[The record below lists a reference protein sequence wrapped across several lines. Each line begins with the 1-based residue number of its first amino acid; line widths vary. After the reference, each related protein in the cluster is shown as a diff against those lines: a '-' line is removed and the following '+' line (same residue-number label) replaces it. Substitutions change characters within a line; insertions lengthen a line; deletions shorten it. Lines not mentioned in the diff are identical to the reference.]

1 MTLATTTFIYFII
14 DDLAKAASFMM
25 SKAKPKLIHQIGG
38 FVRLFVDS
46 VDFFI
51 SELMYCNC
59 WCCQSILPYVIIIY
73 YITGGFRRKSQMDA

>member
-46 VDFFI
+46 VDF
-51 SELMYCNC
+51 L
-59 WCCQSILPYVIIIY
+59 
-73 YITGGFRRKSQMDA
+73 SQN